1 MRIRPRR
8 SINLATQAR
17 YEQYPARRTPW
28 DSRID
33 ELTRFLQETNR
44 AAEYVNRFEL
54 GKGAPRHSSPSAA
67 AVWQAYI
74 LLEGYSKPPGLTQGG
89 KWQELARILLGNEN
103 ADLIGYMQIHR
114 ELDQPLLG

>member
-1 MRIRPRR
+1 
-8 SINLATQAR
+8 
-17 YEQYPARRTPW
+17 
-28 DSRID
+28 
-33 ELTRFLQETNR
+33 
-44 AAEYVNRFEL
+44 
-54 GKGAPRHSSPSAA
+54 
-67 AVWQAYI
+67 VWQAYI